1 MRCLVTGAAGFIGS
15 HLSERLL
22 AEGHD
27 VVGVD
32 AFIPYYPRH
41 AKEDNLRSLR
51 ATPGFTFHELDLRT
65 DELDGLVAGVDAII
79 HLAAMPGLVRSWSDF
94 NLYMTCNL
102 EATHRLLEAA
112 RGARI
117 QHFIHGSTSSVYG
130 KFATGDE
137 NLPVAPV
144 SPYGVTK
151 LSAEHLCQA
160 YERNF
165 GLPLTILRFFSVYG
179 PRQRPDM
186 AYHIFLRAM
195 LRGEPITVFG
205 DGEQSRSN
213 TYVADCAQGVLLALQ
228 QPERS
233 IGETFNLGGGE
244 VVTLNQVIALLA
256 ELTGEEPRI
265 IRAEARTGDQRSTA
279 ADVSKMRR
287 LLGYAPSTSVRDGL
301 AAQLAWQ
308 REIYTRERQTV
319 ELIEAAR

>member
-22 AEGHD
+22 AEGHE

-41 AKEDNLRSLR
+41 YKEDNLRSLR
-51 ATPGFTFHELDLRT
+51 ETSGFTFHELDLRT
-65 DELDGLVAGVDAII
+65 ADLGGLVADVDAVI

-102 EATHRLLEAA
+102 EATHNLLEAA
-112 RGARI
+112 RSANVR
-117 QHFIHGSTSSVYG
+117 HFIQGSTSSVYG
-130 KFATGDE
+130 ALATGDE
-137 NLPVAPV
+137 SLPLAPV

-160 YERNF
+160 YARNF

-186 AYHIFLRAM
+186 AYHIFIRAL
-195 LRGEPITVFG
+195 LRGEAITIYG

-213 TYVADCAQGVLLALQ
+213 TYVADCAQGVVLALQ

-244 VVTLNQVIALLA
+244 VVTVNQVVALLA

-265 IRAEARTGDQRSTA
+265 ERGEARTGDQRSTA
-279 ADVSKMRR
+279 ADIGKMRR
-287 LLGYAPSTSVRDGL
+287 LLGYAPTTSVRDGL

-308 REIYTRERQTV
+308 RALYAQLASV
-319 ELIEAAR
+319 